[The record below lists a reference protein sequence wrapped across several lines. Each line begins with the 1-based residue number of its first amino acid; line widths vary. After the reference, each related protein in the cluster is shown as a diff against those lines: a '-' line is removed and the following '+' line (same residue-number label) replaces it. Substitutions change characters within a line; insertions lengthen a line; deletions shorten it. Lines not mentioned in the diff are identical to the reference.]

1 MNNDDSPELE
11 EEIHDLELV
20 HWVDEKSS
28 MRGAAQAGGFPVKE
42 LYVSY
47 EEVYA
52 AILEHGPLVYGSSR
66 VDVMFFAVSGT
77 FDGDIVAVRQS
88 GRNVRRFLI
97 REDLFEKQY
106 GNFENCL
113 NHIQSNNAVDCEIEI
128 KHLYDIA
135 EKLKLSAT
143 EIDPARDYDRL
154 EVDITAAL
162 QMLHILDELNVDD
175 AGYSSDF
182 ELGYCVGRLFSSAQ
196 NLTSLEPDA
205 RRAAEYEQSYRE
217 RGKKGKSQ
225 DRRGARL
232 EHLFACI
239 AELVAQ
245 NPALSRLKPIEVAKL
260 AVQDAVAQNPGMWTQ
275 GRGQLEQYLT
285 CFASEPKYRI
295 KYRELFPETA

>member
-1 MNNDDSPELE
+1 MSNDDKPELDD
-11 EEIHDLELV
+11 EIRDLELV

-28 MRGAAQAGGFPVKE
+28 MRGIAQADGVPVKK
-42 LYVSY
+42 LYVTY

-52 AILEHGPLVYGSSR
+52 AILEHGPLVFGNSK

-97 REDLFEKQY
+97 REDLFEKEY
-106 GNFENCL
+106 GNFKNCL
-113 NHIQSNNAVDCEIEI
+113 SHIQSNNAVDCEIEI
-128 KHLYDIA
+128 KHLYDMA
-135 EKLKLSAT
+135 EKLQLSAT
-143 EIDPARDYDRL
+143 EIDPERDYDRL

-162 QMLHILDELNVDD
+162 QMLHILDGLTEDD
-175 AGYSSDF
+175 AEYSSDF

-196 NLTSLEPDA
+196 NLATLEPDA
-205 RRAAEYEQSYRE
+205 QRAGEYEQSYRE

-225 DRRGARL
+225 DRKGARL
-232 EHLFACI
+232 DHLFACI
-239 AELVAQ
+239 TELVAQ

-260 AVQDAVAQNPGMWTQ
+260 AVQDAATQNPGLWTQ

-295 KYRELFPETA
+295 KYWDLFPETG